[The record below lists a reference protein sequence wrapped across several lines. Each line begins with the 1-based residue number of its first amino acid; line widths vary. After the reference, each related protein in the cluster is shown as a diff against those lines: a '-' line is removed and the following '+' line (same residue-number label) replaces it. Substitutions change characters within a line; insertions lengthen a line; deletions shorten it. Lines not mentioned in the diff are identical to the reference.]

1 MYWRQLDESQPP
13 QIFVLPADVGDH
25 GSECSERKRVAKLVV
40 GYNDAPAVRMP
51 INPMT
56 PAHSLQSKPVG
67 LQSAYELPRRH
78 PRGASESYTD
88 GNG

>member
-1 MYWRQLDESQPP
+1 MSPSLFK
-13 QIFVLPADVGDH
+13 ILVLPTDVGDH
-25 GSECSERKRVAKLVV
+25 GLKCFERKRVAKLVV

-67 LQSAYELPRRH
+67 LQSANELPRRH
-78 PRGASESYTD
+78 PRGVRVIH
-88 GNG
+88 